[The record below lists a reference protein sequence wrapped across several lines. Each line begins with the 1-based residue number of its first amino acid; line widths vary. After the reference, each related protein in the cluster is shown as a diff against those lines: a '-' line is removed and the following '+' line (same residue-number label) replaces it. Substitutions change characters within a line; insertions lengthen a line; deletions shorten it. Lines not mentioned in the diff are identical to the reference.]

1 MIDISSLI
9 KNYIDFNDAKMF
21 HRNVD
26 KKVQKY
32 YHKYRNGINS
42 SRDKYYMIDDPVKKK
57 EYLVKNNLLRRFFT
71 MNYLKEYLEEKKYNL
86 LNDISS
92 CKINGKIVLVSDN
105 ENEEIFLQDL
115 ETNKKIY
122 LNKENEDFQKY
133 IIGKL
138 IKANSYIGEV
148 DINDIEFIKNIIYDF
163 KYFKESIINSNKLIY
178 NEYINTKN
186 HDKELEKEMKNKS
199 YLDYALKLEK
209 ENEQRNKKSEEYLIN
224 NYIIK
229 IIRERNIEQ
238 IYNDAN
244 ENKELVLKAYEK
256 LSTYD
261 DKLKLNIHIR
271 TSSQYIN
278 EKLYQRRKSMEKPNA

>member
-32 YHKYRNGINS
+32 YHKYRNEINS

-209 ENEQRNKKSEEYLIN
+209 ENEQRNKNSEEYLIN

-229 IIRERNIEQ
+229 IIRERNIDQ

-271 TSSQYIN
+271 TSSQCIN